1 MPPLL
6 LVLYIIKIKSLVC
19 NERCKKVHSSIMAK
33 HAKTGGL
40 WCWKLLWKQK
50 CLQKCFQQKYT
61 LATYIVGC
69 VIQKRN
75 LPQTYYVSLDPWSE
89 KEYLTHEVAW
99 AYYPLYFDA
108 VLQLPVTVPHFDC
121 GSLFELHKDLAEIV
135 VVRRLQQRRRRQLRL
150 PGKLPRLENH
160 HHPAKNWVKNIYKGL
175 FICFFKVYVYF
186 AKTFK
191 LV

>member
-1 MPPLL
+1 MQ
-6 LVLYIIKIKSLVC
+6 KSAFI
-19 NERCKKVHSSIMAK
+19 NNG
-33 HAKTGGL
+33 KTCENRWFMMLG
-40 WCWKLLWKQK
+40 KRLWK
-50 CLQKCFQQKYT
+50 QKCFQQKYV
-61 LATYIVGC
+61 YVGYLHSWVLFSWNQFHEIFVKLISRKNC

>member
-1 MPPLL
+1 MQ
-6 LVLYIIKIKSLVC
+6 KSAFI
-19 NERCKKVHSSIMAK
+19 NKG
-33 HAKTGGL
+33 KTCENRWFMML
-40 WCWKLLWKQK
+40 EKTMETKMFTTNVRWLPM
-50 CLQKCFQQKYT
+50 YN
-61 LATYIVGC
+61 VGC
-69 VIQKRN
+69 VYQKRN